1 LTKVFVDFDED
12 LRHHGSVMS
21 RRALPT
27 TAELQILDVLWG
39 DGPATVREVNNRL
52 RERGGSDVGYSTT
65 LKLMQ
70 IMLEKGLV
78 QRDDS
83 VRPQLYRAASARDV
97 TERQLLRDVRD
108 RAFGGSLT
116 RLVMRALD
124 TEDVSPAERRRIEA
138 MLQRAEKE
146 RS

>member
-1 LTKVFVDFDED
+1 
-12 LRHHGSVMS
+12 MS

>member
-1 LTKVFVDFDED
+1 MI
-12 LRHHGSVMS
+12 SMS
-21 RRALPT
+21 RRPLPT
-27 TAELQILDVLWG
+27 TAELQILGVLWD
-39 DGPATVREVNNRL
+39 DGAATVREVNNRL

-83 VRPQLYRAASARDV
+83 VRPQLYRAVSARDT

-124 TEDVSPAERRRIEA
+124 TGEVSPAERRRIEA